1 MLKKLFNKL
10 SNRYKTSHSLL
21 LVFLTIIIIF
31 FLGTLNDMIYNIL
44 FKKKIIEANNDTGQ
58 NSCNINSQDSP
69 VEISKKFNKIQKNI
83 SNKIETLNT
92 KIDKLNVT

>member
-10 SNRYKTSHSLL
+10 SNIYKTSNSLL
-21 LVFLTIIIIF
+21 LLFLTIIIIF
-31 FLGTLNDMIYNIL
+31 FLGTLNDIIYNIL
-44 FKKKIIEANNDTGQ
+44 FKKNIIEGNNDTGQ

-69 VEISKKFNKIQKNI
+69 EEISKKFNKIQKNI